1 MHEKRPLGGVFCG
14 EPTNL
19 FEIRRSMRYAFF
31 VGSVNDF
38 DGTGTVKSGAAEL
51 PRPIL
56 GVRRRPFA
64 RKTQLQLDPQCGN
77 NAAACSVYII
87 VTVCPYAAVCAYTVY
102 IIAVLIIA
110 RRT

>member
-64 RKTQLQLDPQCGN
+64 RKRNYSLIHSAGTMP
-77 NAAACSVYII
+77 
-87 VTVCPYAAVCAYTVY
+87 PR
-102 IIAVLIIA
+102 VLL
-110 RRT
+110 T